1 MQARREGDRPPKI
14 RSGGSRG
21 EARGPVPP
29 PPPLFLDQ
37 TKARS
42 LDCVRPL

>member
-1 MQARREGDRPPKI
+1 MQARREADRLPKI

-21 EARGPVPP
+21 EARGSAPP
-29 PPPLFLDQ
+29 LLFLDQ
-37 TKARS
+37 TEARS